1 MFKFSIQTISQRLLI
16 QIFVQDEVDDNFY
29 SINKLYKFDTLNIP
43 GFRNGQDIKKVKHC
57 TNHCNKLGV
66 FKMVLKNVPSLL

>member
-1 MFKFSIQTISQRLLI
+1 MSQRLLI

-43 GFRNGQDIKKVKHC
+43 GFRK
-57 TNHCNKLGV
+57 
-66 FKMVLKNVPSLL
+66 